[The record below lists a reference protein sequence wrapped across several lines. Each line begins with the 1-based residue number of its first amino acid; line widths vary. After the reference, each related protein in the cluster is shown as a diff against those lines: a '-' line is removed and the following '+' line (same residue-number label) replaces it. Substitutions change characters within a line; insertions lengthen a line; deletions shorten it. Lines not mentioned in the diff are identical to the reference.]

1 MTQAID
7 QYTLSAD
14 AQNYLA
20 TLQEKLTEKQ
30 IEARGTEQT
39 LHPLEIIDTLQQKV
53 TDEMTV
59 TVDVGSHYI
68 GWRVISA
75 VMNLAIY
82 CLVMGC
88 RH

>member
-68 GWRVISA
+68 CVISA